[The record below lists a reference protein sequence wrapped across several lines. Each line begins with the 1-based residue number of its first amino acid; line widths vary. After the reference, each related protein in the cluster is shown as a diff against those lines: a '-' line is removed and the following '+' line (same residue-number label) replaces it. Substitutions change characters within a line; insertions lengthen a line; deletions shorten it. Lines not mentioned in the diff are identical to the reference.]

1 MSPYYETAT
10 ILQRVLGDGNL
21 ADALRQQS
29 VTSIVLTGENT
40 WEVKSQECTATVTI
54 EFVAAPANEPAM
66 GGGPNFDVKVGASS
80 HAMASCVLCPPTSW
94 VWMSILTFARP
105 SPLRRAKAISCVG

>member
-1 MSPYYETAT
+1 MNKLIFGTSVAAVAAFACVVPASAAMSPYYETAT

-29 VTSIVLTGENT
+29 VTSVVLTGENT
-40 WEVKSQECTATVTI
+40 WEVKSQECTATVTV

-80 HAMASCVLCPPTSW
+80 CQ
-94 VWMSILTFARP
+94 
-105 SPLRRAKAISCVG
+105 